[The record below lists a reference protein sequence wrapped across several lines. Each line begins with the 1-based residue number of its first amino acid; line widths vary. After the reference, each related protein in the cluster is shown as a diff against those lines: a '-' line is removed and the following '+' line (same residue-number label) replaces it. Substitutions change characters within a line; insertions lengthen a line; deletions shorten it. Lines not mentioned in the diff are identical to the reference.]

1 MLPHYFISFFSREWL
16 FVTGC
21 VARGV
26 LPSGLLPAAHHRQL
40 LHLGEGEMRGEPGEP
55 VHHGGQ
61 GVRGEVLAVHDHLQ
75 KTSERAPVQRK

>member
-1 MLPHYFISFFSREWL
+1 MLLP
-16 FVTGC
+16 GG

-26 LPSGLLPAAHHRQL
+26 LPSGVLPAAHHRQR

-75 KTSERAPVQRK
+75 KTPERAPIQRK

>member
-1 MLPHYFISFFSREWL
+1 MLLP
-16 FVTGC
+16 GG

-26 LPSGLLPAAHHRQL
+26 LPSGLLPAAHHRQC

-75 KTSERAPVQRK
+75 KTPERAPVQRK